1 MEVFQNGLT
10 GQLVVCRVGVDSN
23 YVIETVPVPLQH
35 MEEKV
40 VRAVIL
46 QMYEHVWWALAT
58 CQVIMSTLFLMLLWF
73 IDTIIFYGKNFNFW
87 QAFQKKKNVVVR
99 LWS

>member
-1 MEVFQNGLT
+1 MEVFQNGPT
-10 GQLVVCRVGVDSN
+10 GQLVVFRVGVDSN

-58 CQVIMSTLFLMLLWF
+58 CQVIMSTLFLMLLRF

-87 QAFQKKKNVVVR
+87 QAFQKRKNVVVR